1 MIEALT
7 RPRWPWI
14 PVTLGVYSALI
25 AVLPD
30 AWRLAL
36 FAPLALSAIAW
47 WILIGPPD
55 RWLLAFLCAAALLP
69 PLPIALGDSGPH
81 PSIVL
86 AALGLLAGLIR
97 LRDWRVPVSGLAA
110 R

>member
-1 MIEALT
+1 MTGALT
-7 RPRWPWI
+7 RPRWPWVPI
-14 PVTLGVYSALI
+14 ALGTYAALL

-30 AWRLAL
+30 AARLAL
-36 FAPLALSAIAW
+36 IAPLALIALAW

-81 PSIVL
+81 PSLIL
-86 AALGLLAGLIR
+86 AALGRWL
-97 LRDWRVPVSGLAA
+97 DWSGSRNGAFP
-110 R
+110 